1 MPISSEPIIVAT
13 EVEDGDWSVLVMC
26 SQLVPGDGVNFT
38 QTTGMNNE
46 GRIFFGLKESRNPV
60 TSKGE
65 DAKWAEITVVSVASL
80 EY

>member
-26 SQLVPGDGVNFT
+26 SPLVPGAGVNST

-46 GRIFFGLKESRNPV
+46 GRMFLA
-60 TSKGE
+60 SK
-65 DAKWAEITVVSVASL
+65 KAEILLPAKERML
-80 EY
+80 IGQK